1 MTVDP
6 STTAL
11 TTRSGAVP
19 QLHLPAPPTGL
30 RGQLVFQE
38 ACDAVLPR
46 AQASGNRMMT
56 ALYLIL
62 LEHRGV
68 LSGTGPDAPLTCAS
82 CRPEVRP
89 PDGTY
94 PCPTAQQAFWALDAV
109 LR

>member
-1 MTVDP
+1 MTVEP
-6 STTAL
+6 SRTAL
-11 TTRSGAVP
+11 TV
-19 QLHLPAPPTGL
+19 QLPTPPAGL
-30 RGQLVFQE
+30 RGQLVFRE
-38 ACDAVLPR
+38 ACDLLLPR
-46 AQASGNRMMT
+46 AQASGNRLMT

-62 LEHRGV
+62 LEHRGMP
-68 LSGTGPDAPLTCAS
+68 SGSGPDAHLTCAS